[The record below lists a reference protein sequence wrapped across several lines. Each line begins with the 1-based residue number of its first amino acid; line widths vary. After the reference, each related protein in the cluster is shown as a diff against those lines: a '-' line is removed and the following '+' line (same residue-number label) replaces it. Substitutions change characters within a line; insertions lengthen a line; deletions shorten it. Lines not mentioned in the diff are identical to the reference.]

1 MYQLWGWK
9 TICMGKK
16 ETAEQLRSM
25 RCLKQFLER
34 VLEYIVI
41 MKTLF
46 ISNLKVLPIYNSLKT
61 LVLWAK
67 KSGRIKTIQ
76 SYHTYFLHEI
86 FK

>member
-1 MYQLWGWK
+1 
-9 TICMGKK
+9 
-16 ETAEQLRSM
+16 
-25 RCLKQFLER
+25 
-34 VLEYIVI
+34 

-76 SYHTYFLHEI
+76 SYNTYFLHEI
-86 FK
+86 LK